1 MMSSSSF
8 PPQNGLLYRQ
18 KQPSYVFEKP
28 PGEIDIEKILLQWSN
43 VRERYE
49 FKL

>member
-8 PPQNGLLYRQ
+8 PPQNGLLYKQ
-18 KQPSYVFEKP
+18 KQPNCVFKKLL
-28 PGEIDIEKILLQWSN
+28 GEIDIEKFIFQWSN